1 MQNNEIYFSD
11 ESFSSEHEPG
21 LDIAVS
27 RTLLEETSRKKYP
40 VILRAYKGT
49 KQIAFGPS
57 DARNAGYSSAVSF
70 VKKKKFSAVNRLTG
84 GHAVTFHSG
93 TLIFGWMFHDLQAR
107 SRMHYYFDYVSNFFR
122 SVINDFEL
130 NCFIGEIEGEY
141 CSGKYSLNLD
151 HKIKIAGIAQRI
163 VNNAV
168 YIGGF
173 IAVDNSNLIKEM
185 LIPIYKELGIKW
197 NPQTTGALND
207 YNNSINFT
215 SLMSKIS
222 EKIHENYNVHKLYI
236 NSEILQDS
244 KKNQAKYIT

>member
-11 ESFSSEHEPG
+11 ESFASKREPG
-21 LDIAVS
+21 LDIALS
-27 RTLLEETSRKKYP
+27 RALLEQTSLKKYP
-40 VILRAYKGT
+40 IILRAYKGT
-49 KQIAFGPS
+49 EQIAFGPS
-57 DARNAGYSSAVSF
+57 DARNIGYSSAVSF

-107 SRMHYYFDYVSNFFR
+107 SKMHYYFDYVSKFFR
-122 SVINDFEL
+122 SVIIDFGL

-141 CSGKYSLNLD
+141 CSGQYSLNLD

-173 IAVDNSNLIKEM
+173 IAVENSNLIKEM

-197 NPQTTGALND
+197 QPQTAGALND
-207 YNNSINFT
+207 YNNTIDFT

-222 EKIHENYNVHKLYI
+222 EKIHENYNANRLCI

-244 KKNQAKYIT
+244 KKNQAKYVS